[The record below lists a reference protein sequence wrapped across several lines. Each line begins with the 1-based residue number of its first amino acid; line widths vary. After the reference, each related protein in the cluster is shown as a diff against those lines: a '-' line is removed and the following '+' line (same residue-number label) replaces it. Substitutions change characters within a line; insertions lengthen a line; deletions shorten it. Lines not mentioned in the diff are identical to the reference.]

1 MDQSHT
7 MILREWIIT
16 KKIFFYFAFSCE
28 KEKEKNVKTILTNE
42 IKCVAV
48 ILRKH
53 RL

>member
-7 MILREWIIT
+7 MILREWIRT
-16 KKIFFYFAFSCE
+16 KTIFFTLLLVAR
-28 KEKEKNVKTILTNE
+28 KKKKKNVKTILTNE